1 MRSESGEGVA
11 VGSAEEKQAG
21 RQAEGSGARMD
32 LSVSGTAGKP
42 MWQEQSKQRQE
53 E

>member
-1 MRSESGEGVA
+1 
-11 VGSAEEKQAG
+11 
-21 RQAEGSGARMD
+21 MD

-53 E
+53 ERRGPGSSEEFGMLDHVGL